1 VRFSIEEVVSVQRL
15 FLSLFSGIKSPF
27 GAAAGA
33 AFGVEAAT
41 GAAAAAVGV
50 PVNFLSRR
58 ALMNI
63 RNVNKHKIM

>member
-1 VRFSIEEVVSVQRL
+1 L
-15 FLSLFSGIKSPF
+15 FLSLFCGVKSPF
-27 GAAAGA
+27 RAAAGA

-58 ALMNI
+58 ALMSK
-63 RNVNKHKIM
+63 RNVTKHKIM

>member
-1 VRFSIEEVVSVQRL
+1 MAVLKF
-15 FLSLFSGIKSPF
+15 FFSGIKSPF

-33 AFGVEAAT
+33 AFETAT
-41 GAAAAAVGV
+41 GAAAANVGV

-63 RNVNKHKIM
+63 RNK